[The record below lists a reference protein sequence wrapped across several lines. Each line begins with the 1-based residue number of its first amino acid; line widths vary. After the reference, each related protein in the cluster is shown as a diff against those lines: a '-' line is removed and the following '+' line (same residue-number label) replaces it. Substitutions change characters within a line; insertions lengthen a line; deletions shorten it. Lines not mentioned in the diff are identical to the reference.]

1 MAGHTHN
8 NSFNPALHGIRG
20 IAALLVLLF
29 HWEQFFPAGGEWIQ
43 QYVPKDSLI
52 DPTIYIGFGWMGV
65 PLFFILSGWLLGGQV
80 ISANINVSFLRR
92 FWTRRILRIYP
103 AVWAE
108 LIILLLV
115 AQMLPGLITQ
125 AGYDTLHLQFLLWLN
140 LPPAMAAPLNGV
152 WWTLPVEL
160 GFYLLLPL
168 LGWLTGFLS
177 WRALLGGS
185 LAITMSWRLW
195 IFLSADVEN
204 YLVVLPV
211 LDSLIGT
218 LFTFML
224 GFSLNFLP
232 QSRTIKV
239 RRAGLI
245 VGITCLLCLMQWQ
258 LVMNDQYWVGH
269 WILVVWPPMVAAAL
283 ALIIC
288 QLDYPSPNLRWL
300 SSPIL
305 VWFGH
310 VSFGV
315 YLWHFQVMRVLVI
328 LYPDYWG
335 NPSTSFVALIITIS
349 ATLILASLS
358 FYLIEK
364 PLMGWG
370 KKRLAAPQKD
380 ETSGRE

>member
-245 VGITCLLCLMQWQ
+245 VGITCLLCP
-258 LVMNDQYWVGH
+258 DA
-269 WILVVWPPMVAAAL
+269 VAA
-283 ALIIC
+283 C
-288 QLDYPSPNLRWL
+288 
-300 SSPIL
+300 
-305 VWFGH
+305 
-310 VSFGV
+310 
-315 YLWHFQVMRVLVI
+315 
-328 LYPDYWG
+328 
-335 NPSTSFVALIITIS
+335 
-349 ATLILASLS
+349 
-358 FYLIEK
+358 
-364 PLMGWG
+364 
-370 KKRLAAPQKD
+370 D
-380 ETSGRE
+380 E

>member
-8 NSFNPALHGIRG
+8 KSFNPALHGIRG

-80 ISANINVSFLRR
+80 ISANIDVSYLRR

-115 AQMLPGLITQ
+115 AQMIPGLITQ

-232 QSRTIKV
+232 EFRTIKV

-245 VGITCLLCLMQWQ
+245 VGVGCLLCLMQWQ

-300 SSPIL
+300 SSPVL

-335 NPSTSFVALIITIS
+335 KPATSFVALIITIS

-370 KKRLAAPQKD
+370 KKRLAAPQKK
-380 ETSGRE
+380 EASSHE

>member
-1 MAGHTHN
+1 MSTNLHHLA
-8 NSFNPALHGIRG
+8 FNPALHGIRG

-29 HWEQFFPAGGEWIQ
+29 HWEQFFPAGGAWIQ
-43 QYVPKDSLI
+43 QFVPRDSLI

-80 ISANINVSFLRR
+80 IRASINGSYLRR

-108 LIILLLV
+108 LIILLLI
-115 AQMLPGLITQ
+115 APIIPGLITQ

-177 WRALLGGS
+177 WRMLLGSS
-185 LAITMSWRLW
+185 LAVTMSWRLW
-195 IFLSADVEN
+195 VFLSADVEN

-211 LDSLIGT
+211 LDSLVGT

-232 QSRTIKV
+232 EFRTKKA

-245 VGITCLLCLMQWQ
+245 VGISFLLALMQWQ
-258 LVMNDQYWVGH
+258 LKMSDQYWVGH
-269 WILVVWPPMVAAAL
+269 WILIVWPPMVAAAL

-335 NPSTSFVALIITIS
+335 KPSTSVVALIITIFV
-349 ATLILASLS
+349 TLVLASLS

-370 KKRLAAPQKD
+370 KKRFA
-380 ETSGRE
+380 